1 MFCRPVRPYIKM
13 ALAHFN
19 KRCVVPYHGD
29 CHLTTC
35 HEDPKGRHY
44 YLTSGGRLI
53 RVPQP

>member
-13 ALAHFN
+13 ALVHFN

-29 CHLTTC
+29 CYLTTC

-44 YLTSGGRLI
+44 YLTSGGRHI
-53 RVPQP
+53 N